1 MTNISI
7 LAAGPPKP
15 GRQRHLELLNG
26 VPLIAEIINKCTTP
40 SSKVH
45 VVVNKEN
52 SILID
57 YIEKCNSS
65 AEAPSAKILFPKDET
80 IYSTFES
87 ALSPEGDCIMVC
99 GDLVNLQ
106 EGDIQRFIDCSLSS
120 AICRYKHAWGQ
131 HLVSPK
137 GTIRRADM
145 GDCICL
151 ISEKEKEELLG
162 DDNYNKALEYF
173 KEFYPNQAINFESY
187 NDIGTHLN
195 YAFFKEVWGN
205 PKVDSCGTRG
215 ALYFE
220 HIVYADN
227 D

>member
-1 MTNISI
+1 MINISI

-26 VPLIAEIINKCTTP
+26 VPLISEIINKCTAP
-40 SSKVH
+40 ESKVH
-45 VVVNKEN
+45 VVVNKDN

-57 YIEKCNSS
+57 YIEKCNDSP
-65 AEAPSAKILFPKDET
+65 EAPSAEILFPKDET

-99 GDLVNLQ
+99 GDLVNLRD
-106 EGDIQRFIDCSLSS
+106 GDVQRFVDSPLSS
-120 AICRYKHAWGQ
+120 AICRYKQAWGE
-131 HLVSPK
+131 HLVSPQ
-137 GTIRRADM
+137 GSIRRADM

-151 ISEKEKEELLG
+151 VSEKDKEELLG
-162 DDNYNKALEYF
+162 DENYNKALGYL
-173 KEFYPNQAINFESY
+173 KEFYPDQPVNFESY

-205 PKVDSCGTRG
+205 PNVNSTGTRG
-215 ALYFE
+215 NLYFE
-220 HIVYADN
+220 HVVYADN